1 MAPLE
6 HSTMPWWSV
15 CSAMLVSQRG
25 GRPVTSTTVAPARS
39 AASRACTVR
48 VEIVPSD
55 LTMVPSRS
63 VATILGTRDR
73 SASEGCCDISR
84 LGNRLEDHSRAL
96 RSRVADPRTSLKFTR
111 EGLELSSR
119 VDALEGSVETQQLK
133 ADVLAKAMPVV
144 PVESGSGDIPQ
155 TLVNLRANYLAVDE
169 PDRERRIR
177 IKNELARSMGAE
189 VLRANVNR
197 RILADQR
204 DEVLTLALAA
214 AVIALPQAGDDD
226 LILAAGA
233 GIERL
238 HVRYRIA
245 VAVSELVQSQILK
258 PKLVPGGLFINHISG
273 FTRSETP
280 AVGTAESS
288 PQFHRQR

>member
-1 MAPLE
+1 MSSSEIVDLID
-6 HSTMPWWSV
+6 HIVW
-15 CSAMLVSQRG
+15 
-25 GRPVTSTTVAPARS
+25 PVTLLL
-39 AASRACTVR
+39 
-48 VEIVPSD
+48 IVFA
-55 LTMVPSRS
+55 LRHELKG
-63 VATILGTRDR
+63 IL
-73 SASEGCCDISR
+73 
-84 LGNRLEDHSRAL
+84 LAL

-258 PKLVPGGLFINHISG
+258 PKLVPDMESLINSYRKSADDRLLRRIKW
-273 FTRSETP
+273 TMATLRKY
-280 AVGTAESS
+280 VGEING
-288 PQFHRQR
+288 

>member
-1 MAPLE
+1 M
-6 HSTMPWWSV
+6 
-15 CSAMLVSQRG
+15 
-25 GRPVTSTTVAPARS
+25 
-39 AASRACTVR
+39 
-48 VEIVPSD
+48 
-55 LTMVPSRS
+55 
-63 VATILGTRDR
+63 
-73 SASEGCCDISR
+73 
-84 LGNRLEDHSRAL
+84 
-96 RSRVADPRTSLKFTR
+96 
-111 EGLELSSR
+111 
-119 VDALEGSVETQQLK
+119 ETQQLK

-258 PKLVPGGLFINHISG
+258 PKLVPDMESLINSYRKSADDRLLRRIKW
-273 FTRSETP
+273 TMATLRKY
-280 AVGTAESS
+280 VGEING
-288 PQFHRQR
+288 